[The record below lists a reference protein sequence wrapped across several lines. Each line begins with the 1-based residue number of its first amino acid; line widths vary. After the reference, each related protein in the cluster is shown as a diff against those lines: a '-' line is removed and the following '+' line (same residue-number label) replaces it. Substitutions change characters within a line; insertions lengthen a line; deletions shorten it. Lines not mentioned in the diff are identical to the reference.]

1 MFYLKLAY
9 LVTNQA
15 IIIWLVYLVANK
27 RYLHSLL
34 AIFFYLLQP
43 VIFNAFKR
51 LVVVQIKCYNDPL
64 GTFIVRTGDGPELFL
79 SSGVP
84 DLQFDEGII
93 DIKGPILARRVTW
106 TWNPL
111 RLWRDRFTK
120 SDHPHNVWA
129 NWISRLNCLPPWQ
142 SCKNSLVLLYS
153 SYLMFENLSRLYSY
167 FQDKLTYS

>member
-1 MFYLKLAY
+1 VFYLKLAY

-93 DIKGPILARRVTW
+93 DIKGPILARRVT
-106 TWNPL
+106 
-111 RLWRDRFTK
+111 
-120 SDHPHNVWA
+120 
-129 NWISRLNCLPPWQ
+129 
-142 SCKNSLVLLYS
+142 
-153 SYLMFENLSRLYSY
+153 
-167 FQDKLTYS
+167 